1 VTTILIFRIGQ
12 LGDTLAS
19 LPAIRAIRAAHP
31 HARLVLLTDRQADP
45 AAVTS
50 WEVFEPAGLFDDVCY
65 LRVPSRLVDFVRTSR
80 EVRRLTPVRLYYL
93 MPMPR
98 TRWQVAR
105 DRLFFR
111 WLCGISDIVGL
122 RPPGPYPVR
131 DGLGHLVLLQ
141 SEAARLMAWV
151 ASELPGTLATD
162 GDWRIHPTPEHRAK
176 PGRLLEG
183 AGFQGQL
190 LVAFAPGSKMQA
202 KKWPEDRFEHVGLAL
217 LHCFPDL
224 RLVVVGGPGE
234 KPLGDRLCRAWGD
247 RAINLSGAL
256 SVWESAAM
264 LERCA
269 LYVGNDTG
277 TMHLAASVATPCVA
291 IFSARDNPG
300 KWEPAGP
307 GHMVLRHDVPCAGCM
322 LETCI
327 DHDLACLKTISVDEV
342 LAAIGGRLQQ
352 IRTTA
357 CLTSLSSGSAN

>member
-1 VTTILIFRIGQ
+1 MTTILVFRIGQ

-50 WEVFEPAGLFDDVCY
+50 WEVLAPTGLFDDVCY
-65 LRVPSRLVDFVRTSR
+65 LSAPSRLVDFLGASR
-80 EVRRLTPVRLYYL
+80 RVRRLAPARLYYL
-93 MPMPR
+93 MPTPR
-98 TRWQVAR
+98 TPWQVAR

-111 WLCGISDIVGL
+111 WLCGIPDIVGL

-131 DGLGHLVLLQ
+131 DDAGQLVRLQ
-141 SEAARLMAWV
+141 GEAARLMGWV
-151 ASELPGTLATD
+151 APELPLTRAEQD
-162 GDWRIHPTPEHRAK
+162 DWRIHPAPDHYTK
-176 PGRLLEG
+176 PGRLLDA
-183 AGFQGQL
+183 AGFRGHDI
-190 LVAFAPGSKMQA
+190 VALAPGSKMQA
-202 KKWPEDRFEHVGLAL
+202 TKWPEDRFQRVGLAL
-217 LHCFPDL
+217 LHRFPDL

-234 KPLGDRLCRAWGD
+234 IPLGDRLCRAWGD
-247 RAINLSGAL
+247 RAMNLSGVL

-264 LERCA
+264 LERCI

-307 GHMVLRHDVPCAGCM
+307 GHIVLRTDVPCAGCM
-322 LETCI
+322 LRTCVEQ
-327 DHDLACLKTISVDEV
+327 DLACLKAISVDEV
-342 LAAIGGRLQQ
+342 LAAVSAPLEQT
-352 IRTTA
+352 RTTA
-357 CLTSLSSGSAN
+357 CLTSHSSGSAS